1 MLALAYTL
9 YLHMLINKLIVVIT
23 EMQHSYAPRPCRTNT
38 EKNAYVLKNILNSHD
53 ELAA

>member
-1 MLALAYTL
+1 MLALA

-23 EMQHSYAPRPCRTNT
+23 EMQHSYAPRPHASLTLKN
-38 EKNAYVLKNILNSHD
+38 NAYVLKNILNSHD